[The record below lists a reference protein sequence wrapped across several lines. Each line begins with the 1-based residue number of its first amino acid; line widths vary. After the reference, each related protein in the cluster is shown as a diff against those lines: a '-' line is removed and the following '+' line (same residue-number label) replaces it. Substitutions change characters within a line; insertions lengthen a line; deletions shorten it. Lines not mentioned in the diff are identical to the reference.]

1 LQNIIAVNRGR
12 EMVLYSE
19 EGTLRP
25 TPPFDFAKSLDFLGR
40 FPPMRDDQIVSEL
53 SMTKAVRVG
62 GRAIVFQLKPTG
74 TIKMP
79 GLKYALFAD
88 HPLSRG
94 LTEVVIDRITFFLSL
109 SDDLD
114 QFYRTA
120 INDSNFAPVLQKLYG
135 LHQVKFLTPFES
147 ACWAVLSQRNQ
158 LNAARK
164 AKQALLERFGTSLE
178 VNGQIYR
185 AFPEPGQLAEAS
197 NELKALIKH
206 ERREEYLG
214 HVIKAFNEVDER
226 FLRTA
231 EYDKV
236 EDWLK
241 NIRGIGDFSSRLILL
256 RGLGR
261 MEKLAVEKR
270 LIAATGKIYGK
281 PMTTQRLHV
290 IAEKYGRWK
299 GYWAYYLRTAAG
311 P

>member
-1 LQNIIAVNRGR
+1 
-12 EMVLYSE
+12 MVLYSE
-19 EGTLRP
+19 EGTIRP
-25 TPPFDFAKSLDFLGR
+25 TPPFDFAKSLDFLGM
-40 FPPMRDDQIVSEL
+40 FPPMREDQTVSEL

-79 GLKYALFAD
+79 GLKYTLHAD
-88 HPLSRG
+88 HPFSHG
-94 LTEVVIDRITFFLSL
+94 LTEVVIDRISFFLSL

-120 INDSNFAPVLQKLYG
+120 INDSNFAPVMQKLYG
-135 LHQVKFLTPFES
+135 LHQVKFLTPFEC

-158 LNAARK
+158 LSAARK
-164 AKQALLERFGTSLE
+164 AKQALLERFGTSLA
-178 VNGQIYR
+178 VNDHVYR
-185 AFPEPGQLAEAS
+185 AFPEPGQLQDAPKE
-197 NELKALIKH
+197 ELKALIKH
-206 ERREEYLG
+206 ERREDYLG
-214 HVIKAFNEVDER
+214 EVIKAFNEVDER

-231 EYDKV
+231 DYDKV
-236 EDWLK
+236 EEWLK
-241 NIRGIGDFSSRLILL
+241 NIRGIGEFSAKLILL

-261 MEKLAVEKR
+261 MEKLIVEKR
-270 LIAATGKIYGK
+270 LIAAASKIYGK
-281 PMTTQRLHV
+281 PMMEQRLHV

>member
-1 LQNIIAVNRGR
+1 MG
-12 EMVLYSE
+12 LYSE
-19 EGTLRP
+19 EGSLRP
-25 TPPFDFAKSLDFLGR
+25 TPPFDFAKSLDFLGL
-40 FPPMRDDQIVSEL
+40 FPPMRDDQTLSEV

-62 GRAIVFQLKPTG
+62 GRAIVFQLSPTG

-79 GLKYALFAD
+79 GLRYTLFAD
-88 HPLSRG
+88 HPFSRG
-94 LTEVVIDRITFFLSL
+94 LTEVVIDRISFFLSL

-135 LHQVKFLTPFES
+135 LHQVKFLTPFEC

-158 LNAARK
+158 LSAARK

-178 VNGQIYR
+178 VNGRVYR
-185 AFPEPGQLAEAS
+185 AFPEPGQLADAS
-197 NELKALIKH
+197 KEELKTLLKH

-214 HVIKAFNEVDER
+214 ETIKAFNQVDER

-231 EYDKV
+231 DYDKV
-236 EDWLK
+236 EEWLK
-241 NIRGIGDFSSRLILL
+241 NIRGIGEWSARLILL

-270 LIAATGKIYGK
+270 LIAASGRVYGK

-290 IAEKYGRWK
+290 IGEKYGRWK

>member
-1 LQNIIAVNRGR
+1 MA
-12 EMVLYSE
+12 LYSE
-19 EGTLRP
+19 EGSLRP
-25 TPPFDFAKSLDFLGR
+25 TPPFDFAKSLDFLGV
-40 FPPMRDDQIVSEL
+40 FPPMREDQTMSEL

-79 GLKYALFAD
+79 GLKYTLFAD

-94 LTEVVIDRITFFLSL
+94 LTEVVIDRISFFLSL

-120 INDSNFAPVLQKLYG
+120 INDSNFAPILQKLYG
-135 LHQVKFLTPFES
+135 LHQVKFFTPFEC

-158 LNAARK
+158 LSAAQK

-178 VNGQIYR
+178 VNGHVYR
-185 AFPEPGQLAEAS
+185 AFPEPGQLGDAPKQ
-197 NELKALIKH
+197 ELKTLLKH

-214 HVIKAFNEVDER
+214 EIIKAFNQVDER

-231 EYDKV
+231 DYDKV
-236 EDWLK
+236 EEWLK
-241 NIRGIGDFSSRLILL
+241 NIRGIGEFSAKLILL

-270 LIAATGKIYGK
+270 LIAAAGKVYGK

-290 IAEKYGRWK
+290 IAEKYGHWK

>member
-1 LQNIIAVNRGR
+1 MG
-12 EMVLYSE
+12 LYSE
-19 EGTLRP
+19 EGSLRP
-25 TPPFDFAKSLDFLGR
+25 TPPFDFAKSLDFLGM
-40 FPPMRDDQIVSEL
+40 FPPMREDQTISEM

-79 GLKYALFAD
+79 GLKYTLFAD
-88 HPLSRG
+88 HPFSRG
-94 LTEVVIDRITFFLSL
+94 LTEVVIDRISFFLSL

-114 QFYRTA
+114 QFYRIA

-135 LHQVKFLTPFES
+135 LHQVKFLTPFEC

-158 LNAARK
+158 LSAARK
-164 AKQALLERFGTSLE
+164 VKQALLERFGTSLD
-178 VNGQIYR
+178 VSGQPYR
-185 AFPEPGQLAEAS
+185 AFPEPGQLAGAPKEA
-197 NELKALIKH
+197 LKALVKH

-214 HVIKAFNEVDER
+214 EVIIAFNQVDER

-231 EYDKV
+231 DYDRV
-236 EDWLK
+236 EEWLK
-241 NIRGIGDFSSRLILL
+241 NIRGIGDWSAKLILL

-270 LIAATGKIYGK
+270 LIAAAGRVYGK
-281 PMTTQRLHV
+281 PMTLQRLHV

>member
-1 LQNIIAVNRGR
+1 MIHERG
-12 EMVLYSE
+12 LYTE
-19 EGTLRP
+19 EGSLRP
-25 TPPFDFAKSLDFLGR
+25 TPPFDFVKSLDFLGG
-40 FPPMRDDQIVSEL
+40 FPPMQEDQTVNEL
-53 SMTKAVRVG
+53 SLTKATRVG
-62 GRAIVFQLKPTG
+62 GRTIVFQLKPTG

-79 GLKYALFAD
+79 GLGYTLFGEN
-88 HPLSRG
+88 PFSRG
-94 LTEVVIDRITFFLSL
+94 LTELVTDRISFFLSL

-135 LHQVKFLTPFES
+135 LHQVKFFTPFEC

-158 LNAARK
+158 LSAARK

-178 VNGQIYR
+178 VNGHHYR
-185 AFPEPGQLAEAS
+185 AFPEPGQLGDAS
-197 NELKALIKH
+197 KEELKVLLKH

-214 HVIKAFNEVDER
+214 EIIKAFNQVDER

-231 EYDKV
+231 DYDKV
-236 EDWLK
+236 EEWLK
-241 NIRGIGDFSSRLILL
+241 NIRGIGEFSAKLILL

-261 MEKLAVEKR
+261 MEKLVVEKR
-270 LIAATGKIYGK
+270 LIAATARVYGR

>member
-1 LQNIIAVNRGR
+1 
-12 EMVLYSE
+12 MVLYSE
-19 EGTLRP
+19 EGSLRP
-25 TPPFDFAKSLDFLGR
+25 IPPFDFAKSLDFLGM
-40 FPPMRDDQIVSEL
+40 FPPMREDQTVSEL

-62 GRAIVFQLKPTG
+62 GRAIVFQLKSTG

-79 GLKYALFAD
+79 GLRYTLFAD
-88 HPLSRG
+88 HPFSRG
-94 LTEVVIDRITFFLSL
+94 LTEVVTDRITFFLSL

-120 INDSNFAPVLQKLYG
+120 INDSNFAPILQKLYG
-135 LHQVKFLTPFES
+135 LHQVKFLTPFEC

-158 LNAARK
+158 LSAAQK
-164 AKQALLERFGTSLE
+164 AKQALLEHFGTSLE
-178 VNGQIYR
+178 VSGHQYR

-197 NELKALIKH
+197 KEELKTLLKH

-226 FLRTA
+226 FLRTTD
-231 EYDKV
+231 YDKV
-236 EDWLK
+236 EEWLK
-241 NIRGIGDFSSRLILL
+241 NIRGIGEFSAKLILL

-261 MEKLAVEKR
+261 MDKLAVEKR
-270 LIAATGKIYGK
+270 LIAAAGKVYGK

-299 GYWAYYLRTAAG
+299 GYWAYYLRTVSG

>member
-1 LQNIIAVNRGR
+1 MG
-12 EMVLYSE
+12 LYSE

-25 TPPFDFAKSLDFLGR
+25 IPPFDFAKSLDFLGV
-40 FPPMRDDQIVSEL
+40 FPPMREDQTVSEL

-79 GLKYALFAD
+79 GLTYTLFAD
-88 HPLSRG
+88 HPFSRG
-94 LTEVVIDRITFFLSL
+94 LTEVVIDRISFFLSL

-114 QFYRTA
+114 QFYRMG
-120 INDSNFAPVLQKLYG
+120 INDSSFAPVLQKLYG
-135 LHQVKFLTPFES
+135 LHQVKFLTPFEC

-158 LNAARK
+158 LSAARK

-178 VNGQIYR
+178 VNGSLYR

-197 NELKALIKH
+197 KEEMKALIKH
-206 ERREEYLG
+206 ARREEYLG
-214 HVIKAFNEVDER
+214 EVIKAFNNVDER

-231 EYDKV
+231 DYDKV

-241 NIRGIGDFSSRLILL
+241 NIRGIGDWSAKLILL

-261 MEKLAVEKR
+261 MENLAVEKR
-270 LIAATGKIYGK
+270 LIAATGRVYGK